1 MELDKRMKQE
11 YTKSMSVTTFIIGS
25 ILAIGFGIWQINYGL
40 GLFLGL
46 FVGQVNFY
54 LTTNYIDNLF
64 FKERF
69 ETSSFIFYAVINY
82 GLMILAFLL
91 SVTFPNWVSI
101 YMVAL
106 GLIMLKL
113 VIYIKEIGFYKKGG
127 SKK

>member
-1 MELDKRMKQE
+1 MKQD
-11 YTKSMSVTTFIIGS
+11 YTKTMSIKTLVIGS
-25 ILAIGFGIWQINYGL
+25 IIAFALGLWQINYGL

-46 FVGQVNFY
+46 MVGQLNYY
-54 LTTNYIDNLF
+54 LTVDYVDALF
-64 FKERF
+64 FKEKF
-69 ETSSFIFYAVINY
+69 VVSSFIFYAVINY

-127 SKK
+127 SEK